1 MSARNGI
8 TSAGRRRQL
17 LSLREYAGDD
27 CGQSAT
33 EYILVIGLIIVPLA
47 IAFNELADVL
57 KALLIRIGNLMYG
70 PGV

>member
-8 TSAGRRRQL
+8 ASDGRRRKL

-57 KALLIRIGNLMYG
+57 KALLVRIGNLMYG